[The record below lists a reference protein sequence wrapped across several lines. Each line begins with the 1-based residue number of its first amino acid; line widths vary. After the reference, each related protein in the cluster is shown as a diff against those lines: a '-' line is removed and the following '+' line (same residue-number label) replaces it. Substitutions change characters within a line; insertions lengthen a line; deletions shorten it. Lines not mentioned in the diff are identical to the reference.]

1 MQYLWCMIQRES
13 ITSERGQL
21 QKYSI
26 YISIYETLWDNS
38 ARNSNAYVNS
48 EILNRECILLDVGIE
63 KLSRIQLRRNFKA
76 YSAIDR
82 I

>member
-26 YISIYETLWDNS
+26 YIPIYETLWDNS